1 MAGDYHDYVFD
12 SKGRRF
18 VGEFEKMY
26 RAEEE
31 GGFDSWH
38 ERDLRPL
45 RKVIALDVLAQ
56 YNFERILEIGCG
68 KGTLTHLLKKKN
80 NHVVAT
86 DISENAIV
94 KARASYLDI
103 DFRVMTAEESSVI
116 DERFDAV
123 VVMGVFAYVERWK
136 ECLANFPARARYCFV
151 AEFIP
156 PNPIGFV
163 KSVEELVSE
172 FRRSFVVE
180 TKIVIDDHFCLLFG
194 QARTEH
200 L

>member
-1 MAGDYHDYVFD
+1 LTAGDYHDYVFD
-12 SKGRRF
+12 AERRRF

-26 RAEEE
+26 RAEEA
-31 GGFDSWH
+31 GAFDSWH

-45 RKVIALDVLAQ
+45 RKIIALDVLAQ
-56 YNFERILEIGCG
+56 YNFGRILEIGCG

-86 DISENAIV
+86 DISETAIL
-94 KARASYLDI
+94 KARASYFDI
-103 DFRVMTAEESSVI
+103 DFRVMTAEESSRI
-116 DERFDAV
+116 DESFDVV

-136 ECLANFPARARYCFV
+136 ECLANFPARGRYCFV

-163 KSVEELVSE
+163 KSVEELADE
-172 FRRSFVVE
+172 FRRSFAVE

-194 QARTEH
+194 QTPR
-200 L
+200 